1 MTTEKLKSTY
11 MKTALIIGSTG
22 LIGSQLLELLL
33 DSKEYGTVI
42 TFVKR
47 DSGIQH
53 SKLKQHIIDFDKPE
67 DYQKYVVG
75 DDFFCTIGTT
85 IKKAGSQ
92 EAFRKVDFEYPKL
105 FANLALKSNIKQFL
119 IISSLGADDHSGN
132 FYLKTKGEI
141 QDFLRNSTFE
151 SVSVLQ
157 PSLLLG
163 DRKEFRLGEKIGAFF
178 MKLFSFLLIGNLK
191 KYKPI
196 ESEAVAKAMFD
207 IAQKNSKGFQIIES
221 DSIQEIANKKS

>member
-1 MTTEKLKSTY
+1 

-22 LIGSQLLELLL
+22 LIGSHLLELLL
-33 DSKEYGTVI
+33 ESNEYEKVI

-53 SKLKQHIIDFDKPE
+53 PKLKQHIIDFDKPE
-67 DYQKYVVG
+67 TYKELVIG

-85 IKKAGSQ
+85 IKNTGSQ
-92 EAFRKVDFEYPKL
+92 EAFRKVDFEYPKE
-105 FANLALKSNIKQFL
+105 FATIALQNNVKQFL
-119 IISSLGADDHSGN
+119 IISSVGADANSGN

-141 QDFLRNSTFE
+141 QDFLKECLFE
-151 SVSVLQ
+151 SVTVMQ

-163 DRKEFRLGEKIGAFF
+163 NRKEFRLGEKIGSFF
-178 MKLFSFLLIGNLK
+178 MKLFSFLFIGSIK

-196 ESEAVAKAMFD
+196 QAEDVAKAMFS
-207 IAQKNSKGFQIIES
+207 IAQKSHKGFDILES
-221 DSIQEIANKKS
+221 DTIQEIANKKS

>member
-1 MTTEKLKSTY
+1 
-11 MKTALIIGSTG
+11 MKTALIIGSSG

-33 DSKEYGTVI
+33 ESKEYSTII

-53 SKLKQHIIDFDKPE
+53 PKLKQHIIDFDKPE
-67 DYQKYVVG
+67 TYNELVVG

-85 IKKAGSQ
+85 IKNAGSQ

-105 FANLALKSNIKQFL
+105 FANLAMKSNIKQFL
-119 IISSLGADDHSGN
+119 IISSLGADANSGN

-141 QDFLRNSTFE
+141 QDFLRECNFE
-151 SVSVLQ
+151 NVSVLQ

-163 DRKEFRLGEKIGAFF
+163 NRTEFRLGEKIAAFF
-178 MKLFSFLLIGNLK
+178 MKLCSFLLIGNLK

-196 ESEAVAKAMFD
+196 ESDDVAKSMFT
-207 IAQKNSKGFQIIES
+207 IAQKKHKGFQVITS
-221 DSIQEIANKKS
+221 DELQEIANKK

>member
-1 MTTEKLKSTY
+1 

-33 DSKEYGTVI
+33 ESKEYSTVI

-53 SKLKQHIIDFDKPE
+53 PKLKQHIIDFDKAE
-67 DYQKYVVG
+67 TFKELVIG

-92 EAFRKVDFEYPKL
+92 DAFRKVDFEYPKQ
-105 FANLALKSNIKQFL
+105 FANLALENNIKQFL
-119 IISSLGADDHSGN
+119 IISSLGADANSGN

-141 QDFLRNSTFE
+141 QDFLKKCDFE
-151 SVSVLQ
+151 SVSILQ

-163 DRKEFRLGEKIGAFF
+163 KRKEFRLGEKIGTFF
-178 MKLFSFLLIGNLK
+178 MKLFSILLIGNLK
-191 KYKPI
+191 KYKAI
-196 ESEAVAKAMFD
+196 QSEEVAKAMFI
-207 IAQKNSKGFQIIES
+207 IAQKNYKGFHIIES

>member
-1 MTTEKLKSTY
+1 

-22 LIGSQLLELLL
+22 LIGSQLLNLLL
-33 DSKEYGTVI
+33 ESTEYEKVI

-53 SKLKQHIIDFDKPE
+53 PKLRQHIIDFDQQE
-67 DYQKYVVG
+67 NYQNLVVG

-85 IKKAGSQ
+85 IKNAGSQ
-92 EAFRKVDFEYPKL
+92 EAFRKVDFEYPKE
-105 FANLALKSNIKQFL
+105 FAKIALQNKVKQFI
-119 IISSLGADDHSGN
+119 IISSLDALSTSSN

-141 QDFLRNSTFE
+141 EDFLRKCSFE
-151 SVSVLQ
+151 SIVILR

-163 DRKEFRLGEKIGAFF
+163 NRKEFRLGEKIGAFF
-178 MKLFSFLLIGNLK
+178 MKLFSFIFVGKIK

-196 ESEAVAKAMFD
+196 QGEDVAKAMIS
-207 IAQKNSKGFQIIES
+207 IAQKNYKGFHIIES
-221 DSIQEIANKKS
+221 DAIQEIGNK

>member
-1 MTTEKLKSTY
+1 

-22 LIGSQLLELLL
+22 LIGSHLLDLLLE
-33 DSKEYGTVI
+33 SQEYEKVI

-53 SKLKQHIIDFDKPE
+53 PKLKQHIIDFDKPE
-67 DYQKYVVG
+67 TYKELVVG

-92 EAFRKVDFEYPKL
+92 DAFRKVDFEYPKQ
-105 FANLALKSNIKQFL
+105 FASLAQQNKVKQFL
-119 IISSLGADDHSGN
+119 IITSLGADANSSN

-141 QDFLRNSTFE
+141 QDFLKNCAFE
-151 SVSVLQ
+151 SISILQ

-163 DRKEFRLGEKIGAFF
+163 NRTEFRLGEKMGVYF
-178 MKLFSFLLIGNLK
+178 MKLFSFLFIGNLK
-191 KYKPI
+191 KYKAI
-196 ESEAVAKAMFD
+196 QSEAVAKAMFI
-207 IAQKNSKGFQIIES
+207 IAQKNYKGFQIIES

>member
-1 MTTEKLKSTY
+1 

-33 DSKEYGTVI
+33 ESKNYSTVI

-53 SKLKQHIIDFDKPE
+53 PKLKQYIIDFDKPE
-67 DYQKYVVG
+67 DYQNFVIG

-92 EAFRKVDFEYPKL
+92 DAFRKVDFEYPKE
-105 FANLALKSNIKQFL
+105 FATIALQNKVKQYL
-119 IISSLGADDHSGN
+119 IISSLGADANSGN

-141 QDFLRNSTFE
+141 QDFLKNCNFE
-151 SVSVLQ
+151 SISVLQ

-178 MKLFSFLLIGNLK
+178 MRLFSFLLIGNLK

-196 ESEAVAKAMFD
+196 QSEAVAKAMFD
-207 IAQKNSKGFQIIES
+207 IAQKNYKGFHIIES
-221 DSIQEIANKKS
+221 DTIQEITNKKS

>member
-1 MTTEKLKSTY
+1 

-33 DSKEYGTVI
+33 ESKKYSTVI

-47 DSGIQH
+47 DLGIQH
-53 SKLKQHIIDFDKPE
+53 PKLKQHIIDFDKPE
-67 DYQKYVVG
+67 DYQNFVVG
-75 DDFFCTIGTT
+75 DDFFCAIGTT

-92 EAFRKVDFEYPKL
+92 EAFRKVDFEYPKV
-105 FANLALKSNIKQFL
+105 FATIALQNKVKQFL
-119 IISSLGADDHSGN
+119 IISSLGADTNSGN

-141 QDFLRNSTFE
+141 QNFLKECHFE

-163 DRKEFRLGEKIGAFF
+163 YRKEFRFGEKIGTFF
-178 MKLFSFLLIGNLK
+178 MRLFSFLLIGNLK
-191 KYKPI
+191 KYKAVQ
-196 ESEAVAKAMFD
+196 SKAVAKAIFS
-207 IAQKNSKGFQIIES
+207 IAQKNYKGFQIIES
-221 DSIQEIANKKS
+221 DKIQEIANKKS

>member
-1 MTTEKLKSTY
+1 
-11 MKTALIIGSTG
+11 MKTALIIGSSG

-33 DSKEYGTVI
+33 ESNAYIKVI

-53 SKLKQHIIDFDKPE
+53 SKLEQHIIDFDQPE
-67 DYQKYVVG
+67 TYKELVVG

-85 IKKAGSQ
+85 IKNAGSQ
-92 EAFRKVDFEYPKL
+92 EAFRKVDFEYPKE
-105 FANLALKSNIKQFL
+105 FAAIALKSKIKQFL
-119 IISSLGADDHSGN
+119 IISSLGADANSGN

-141 QDFLRNSTFE
+141 QDFLRECNFE
-151 SVSVLQ
+151 SVTVLQ

-163 DRKEFRLGEKIGAFF
+163 NRKEFRLGEKIGSFF

-196 ESEAVAKAMFD
+196 QSEAVAKAMFS
-207 IAQKNSKGFQIIES
+207 IAQKNYKGFHIIES
-221 DSIQEIANKKS
+221 NEIQEIANKKS

>member
-1 MTTEKLKSTY
+1 

-22 LIGSQLLELLL
+22 LTGSQLLKLLL
-33 DSKEYGTVI
+33 ESKQYSTVV

-47 DSGIQH
+47 DSGLQH
-53 SKLKQHIIDFDKPE
+53 PKLKQHIIDFDKPE
-67 DYQKYVVG
+67 DYQNFVLG

-85 IKKAGSQ
+85 IKNAGSQ
-92 EAFRKVDFEYPKL
+92 DAFRKVDFEYPKA
-105 FANLALKSNIKQFL
+105 FATIALQNSVKQFL
-119 IISSLGADDHSGN
+119 IISSLGADSNSGN

-141 QDFLRNSTFE
+141 QNFLKNCNFE

-163 DRKEFRLGEKIGAFF
+163 DRTEFRLGEKIGAFF
-178 MKLFSFLLIGNLK
+178 MNLFSFILIGNLK

-196 ESEAVAKAMFD
+196 ESEAVAKAMFSL
-207 IAQKNSKGFQIIES
+207 AQKNHKGFHIIES
-221 DSIQEIANKKS
+221 DRFEEIANKKS

>member
-1 MTTEKLKSTY
+1 

-33 DSKEYGTVI
+33 ESKEYATVI
-42 TFVKR
+42 SFVKR

-53 SKLKQHIIDFDKPE
+53 PKLKQHIIDFDKPE
-67 DYQKYVVG
+67 DYQNFVVG

-85 IKKAGSQ
+85 IKNAGSK
-92 EAFRKVDFEYPKL
+92 EAFRKVDFEYPKA
-105 FANLALKSNIKQFL
+105 FATIALQNNVKQFL
-119 IISSLGADDHSGN
+119 IISSLGADAHSGN

-141 QDFLRNSTFE
+141 QDFLKNCPFE

-178 MKLFSFLLIGNLK
+178 TKLFSFLLIGNLK

-196 ESEAVAKAMFD
+196 ESEAVAKTMFA
-207 IAQKNSKGFQIIES
+207 IAQKNYKGFQVITS
-221 DSIQEIANKKS
+221 DTIQEIANKKSCSPR

>member
-1 MTTEKLKSTY
+1 

-22 LIGSQLLELLL
+22 LIGSHLLDLLLE
-33 DSKEYGTVI
+33 SQEYEKVI

-53 SKLKQHIIDFDKPE
+53 PKLKQHIIDFDKPE
-67 DYQKYVVG
+67 TYKELVVG
-75 DDFFCTIGTT
+75 DDFFCSIGTT

-92 EAFRKVDFEYPKL
+92 DAFRKVDFEYPKQ
-105 FANLALKSNIKQFL
+105 FASLAQQNKVKQFL
-119 IISSLGADDHSGN
+119 IITSLGADANSSN

-141 QDFLRNSTFE
+141 QDFLKNCAFE
-151 SVSVLQ
+151 SISILQ

-163 DRKEFRLGEKIGAFF
+163 NRTEFRLGEKMGVYF
-178 MKLFSFLLIGNLK
+178 MKLFSFLFIGNLK
-191 KYKPI
+191 KYKAI
-196 ESEAVAKAMFD
+196 QSEAVAKAMFI
-207 IAQKNSKGFQIIES
+207 IAQKNYKGFQIIES